1 MNTLDRI
8 EKLIDEYRFKID
20 DIDVLISSAKEE
32 RKYYKSDGPRS
43 NEIRGELAKL
53 NAQRQAYVKQSLN
66 GGVVTIPTFTRW
78 QSSRIGGL
86 CYAIPSQS

>member
-53 NAQRQAYVKQSLN
+53 NAQRQAYVTFIADLESILDLAP
-66 GGVVTIPTFTRW
+66 TI
-78 QSSRIGGL
+78 
-86 CYAIPSQS
+86 